1 MSISLEFIAGRAGS
15 RKTALLFSR
24 IRGLLDKG
32 ERAVL
37 IVPEQFTFESERRL
51 AESLESGL
59 LDAVVFSFTTLASK
73 VLRETGDN
81 RVFLS
86 HQGKLM
92 MIRKALEERKPTLG
106 SMAALPESRGL
117 PPNAT
122 GCLPG

>member
-51 AESLESGL
+51 AESLESG
-59 LDAVVFSFTTLASK
+59 F
-73 VLRETGDN
+73 
-81 RVFLS
+81 
-86 HQGKLM
+86 
-92 MIRKALEERKPTLG
+92 
-106 SMAALPESRGL
+106 
-117 PPNAT
+117 
-122 GCLPG
+122 